1 MLSRQIWVGSDSPR
15 EKVVVNMIVDG
26 ADVVSAKLVPSQ
38 AEALIE
44 QLGFARA
51 SLSEQV
57 SSDLSPCETLS
68 FATVDPAWRTSTD
81 VMVDGSAADG
91 ISLAL
96 RHSGYGWLC
105 FLLPHEEARALG
117 QWLVE
122 NAKAD

>member
-1 MLSRQIWVGSDSPR
+1 
-15 EKVVVNMIVDG
+15 MIVDG

-57 SSDLSPCETLS
+57 SSDLSPRETLS

-81 VMVDGSAADG
+81 VMVDGSAVDG